1 MGTCHLIPHLTGK
14 QAEAERHG
22 GACLRAWAVAEGRAE
37 LEIQMPGQ
45 GLPICV

>member
-1 MGTCHLIPHLTGK
+1 MGTCHLIPHITGK
-14 QAEAERHG
+14 QVEAERH
-22 GACLRAWAVAEGRAE
+22 GACLRAWTVSKGRTE